1 MDIRTVADFEA
12 ALANGPYTDGGY
24 PVYFVTAGNTDLSF
38 KNAKKHRRDIK
49 RAILEHTAGYAQNA
63 DIKRWRV
70 TSVDVNWEDPALY
83 DNDSG
88 ERIESAYAED
98 RAGPAR
104 MNPTPGKHG
113 GFVTQSGRR
122 LKGSEICPTRA
133 EASHFLSVR
142 KAAILEMLRSLT
154 PAQRRKYRSMIP
166 SEQNK
171 FETAHGVPA
180 RIGRCTFQS
189 ASLVM
194 HYGAGTMFA
203 RPEKPI
209 MLPEEERRAPAPE
222 PEPSGKPRDWTNW
235 WWKRFGFDTAREAQA
250 AGRVAPRG
258 AARELPA
265 PQRSA
270 AEELGLATD
279 RQPTKAEVKAAF
291 SKRVLAAHPDTGVA
305 GGDTEGFKRALAAR
319 DALMRVAA

>member
-12 ALANGPYTDGGY
+12 ALARGPYTDGGY
-24 PVYFVTAGNTDLSF
+24 PVYFGTANDKALSF
-38 KNAKKHRRDIK
+38 KNAKKHAGKIKRSIRDRRDD
-49 RAILEHTAGYAQNA
+49 G
-63 DIKRWRV
+63 WRV
-70 TSVDVNWEDPALY
+70 TEVAVNWEDPEFY
-83 DNDSG
+83 DDESS

-98 RAGPAR
+98 RAGAR

-122 LKGSEICPTRA
+122 LKGSEICPTRQ
-133 EASHFLSVR
+133 EASHFLSIR
-142 KAAILEMLRSLT
+142 KAAIIEMLRSLT
-154 PAQRRKYRSMIP
+154 PAQRQKYRRMIP

-171 FETAHGVPA
+171 FETKHGVPA

-189 ASLVM
+189 ASPVM

-222 PEPSGKPRDWTNW
+222 PEPSEKPRDWTNW
-235 WWKRFGFDTAREAQA
+235 WWKRFGFDTAREAEA
-250 AGRVAPRG
+250 AGRAAPSTAGRG
-258 AARELPA
+258 VKQLPA

-279 RQPTKAEVKAAF
+279 KKPTKAEVKAAF
-291 SKRVLAAHPDTGVA
+291 ARRVLAAHPDTGGA
-305 GGDTEGFKRALAAR
+305 GADTEGFKRALAAR
-319 DALMRVAA
+319 DALMKVAA